1 MAEKPTA
8 AMVLSIIGGIFVI
21 LGGAF
26 IAFVGSLFFSIPG
39 TTGTTGPSTTGI
51 ASVVVIVGV
60 IGIIMGLIMIV
71 GGVMMNSN
79 PQSHTMWGVIVL
91 VLSILSWGTAA
102 GGLFIGFLLG
112 LIGGILALTFKPSTM
127 GTPYMGGA
135 MTAMPS
141 QASPPQG
148 SMNMVRCNSCGAMSP
163 MGTTKCPACG
173 ASL

>member
-26 IAFVGSLFFSIPG
+26 IAFVGSLFFSLPMS
-39 TTGTTGPSTTGI
+39 TTGTSATGI
-51 ASVVVIVGV
+51 ASAVVVVGV

-71 GGVMMNSN
+71 GGVMINSN
-79 PQSHTMWGVIVL
+79 PQSHTMWGVIIL
-91 VLSILSWGTAA
+91 ILSILSWITAA
-102 GGLFIGFLLG
+102 GGIFIGFLLG
-112 LIGGILALTFKPSTM
+112 LIGGILAITFKPSMM

-135 MTAMPS
+135 MTGGMPPQGPI
-141 QASPPQG
+141 QASPT
-148 SMNMVRCNSCGAMSP
+148 MVRCNSCGAMSP